1 MTFRMDGFDELQRKL
16 QGMADNLREIE
27 GTNEVPMSEVLTPEF
42 LSACSRFAS
51 LEEMFAASGFKVDSP
66 EDFKAIPDDEWDAF
80 IRQHTKFDTWQEM
93 LGEAGSVWAKNRIG
107 L

>member
-16 QGMADNLREIE
+16 QNMADNLREIE
-27 GTNEVPMSEVLTPEF
+27 GTKEVPMNEVLTPDF
-42 LSACSRFAS
+42 LSSCSRFSS
-51 LEEMFAASGFKVDSP
+51 LEDMFTASGFKVESP

-80 IRQHTKFDTWQEM
+80 IQQNTNFESWQQM

>member
-42 LSACSRFAS
+42 LPFSGRAIREPSILVCGF
-51 LEEMFAASGFKVDSP
+51 EMGWS
-66 EDFKAIPDDEWDAF
+66 AIP
-80 IRQHTKFDTWQEM
+80 R
-93 LGEAGSVWAKNRIG
+93 R
-107 L
+107 